1 MQSKFCEKLQ
11 ITTNQIILLIQKISY
26 KRSGSNCMI
35 FEKAIEA
42 LSPRQFEESRPGI
55 IPVLSWTGDY
65 RPRFPSYA

>member
-1 MQSKFCEKLQ
+1 
-11 ITTNQIILLIQKISY
+11 
-26 KRSGSNCMI
+26 MI